1 MNLEIHDLIL
11 GAVIALPVLFVV
23 MALVVWKKP
32 RRLKVDKYRVE
43 WKELQSFCRDR
54 TMWPKALVDADRLLD
69 KALKRRKF
77 RGKRMGERLVSAQR
91 RLTNNDGVWAA
102 HNLTKKVIDNPATRL
117 SEAKVKAALVA
128 YRQALIDIGA
138 LPDGQSRN
146 S

>member
-11 GAVIALPVLFVV
+11 VLVIAVPVLFVL
-23 MALVVWKKP
+23 LVLVIWKKP

-54 TMWPKALVDADRLLD
+54 STWPKALIDADKLLD

-77 RGKRMGERLVSAQR
+77 RGKRMGERLVAAQR
-91 RLTNNDGVWAA
+91 KLTNNDGVWAA